1 MAREGSASATGGV
14 NILAIDSTLAGE
26 KDAMQLVLKDRN
38 NNNNDNTLAEKTFS
52 DQERRCVDVG
62 DDMSGVVGRETSSAL
77 KGV

>member
-1 MAREGSASATGGV
+1 
-14 NILAIDSTLAGE
+14 
-26 KDAMQLVLKDRN
+26 MQLVLKDRN

-77 KGV
+77 NGV